1 MMWTWTKLSEVQ
13 SFFQLSFFQINHKYP
28 ERRLLVAEA
37 CGALAPYLPV
47 RNIHIFLFKTNK
59 SYDYQ
64 ANHFFFL
71 QKEIRSSLVLSMLQQ
86 MLTEDKA
93 DLVREA
99 VIKSLGIIMAYI
111 DDPDKYLQVLFC
123 AKSLRLWYFFSDLIS
138 SWKFPLF
145 VLWYMYAAF
154 FFPTGFWTANVS
166 LKWPLW
172 EGG

>member
-1 MMWTWTKLSEVQ
+1 MITKL
-13 SFFQLSFFQINHKYP
+13 I
-28 ERRLLVAEA
+28 
-37 CGALAPYLPV
+37 
-47 RNIHIFLFKTNK
+47 T
-59 SYDYQ
+59 
-64 ANHFFFL
+64 FFFL

-145 VLWYMYAAF
+145 VF
-154 FFPTGFWTANVS
+154 
-166 LKWPLW
+166 
-172 EGG
+172 